1 MNRGAWTAEEDS
13 ILVDYVETHGEG
25 KWSKVSKERG
35 LKRCGKSCRMRWMNY
50 LRPNIKRGNIS
61 PEEEDLIMRLHKLL
75 GNRWSLIAGRLP
87 GRTDSEIKNH
97 WNTVIRRK
105 IINDKKQCQPENKK
119 QNNKPSDGGPHLLL
133 TDSDAVHMNPVK
145 NNKLAST
152 VLQQSQNA
160 GYLETD
166 VNAEP
171 AQDGNSGNGTVVMQP
186 KPSSGVSISSTEDNS
201 PDCIMGYYLQ
211 DLLRSDIPAL
221 EFWKLC
227 NFDSDTVV

>member
-1 MNRGAWTAEEDS
+1 MNRGAWTAQEDS
-13 ILVDYVETHGEG
+13 ILVDYVKTHGEG

-105 IINDKKQCQPENKK
+105 IINDNKKQCQSENKK
-119 QNNKPSDGGPHLLL
+119 QNNKPSDRGPHLLL
-133 TDSDAVHMNPVK
+133 TDSDTVHMNPVK
-145 NNKLAST
+145 NKKLAST

-171 AQDGNSGNGTVVMQP
+171 TQDGNSGNGTVVMEP
-186 KPSSGVSISSTEDNS
+186 KPSSDVSISSREGNP
-201 PDCIMGYYLQ
+201 PDDIMGNYLEE
-211 DLLRSDIPAL
+211 LLRSDIPAL

-227 NFDSDTVV
+227 NVL